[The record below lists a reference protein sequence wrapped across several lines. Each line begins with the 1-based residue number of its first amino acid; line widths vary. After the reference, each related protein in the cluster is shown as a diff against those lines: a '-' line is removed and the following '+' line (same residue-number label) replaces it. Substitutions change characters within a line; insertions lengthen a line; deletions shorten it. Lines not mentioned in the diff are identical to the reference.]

1 MVDTQT
7 AEKIHLAIEE
17 KLRLGS
23 SYMDALVEHANANGI
38 EIEVIAEIVKKSPI
52 LKEKI
57 RTEAQERKML
67 KKVNDKESAASKF
80 FN

>member
-1 MVDTQT
+1 
-7 AEKIHLAIEE
+7 
-17 KLRLGS
+17 
-23 SYMDALVEHANANGI
+23 MDALVEHANANGI